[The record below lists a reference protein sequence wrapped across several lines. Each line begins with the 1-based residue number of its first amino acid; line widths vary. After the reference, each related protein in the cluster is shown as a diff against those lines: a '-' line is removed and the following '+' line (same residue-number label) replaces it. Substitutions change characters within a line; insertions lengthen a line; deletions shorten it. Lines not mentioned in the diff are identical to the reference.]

1 MDVWAGMVGETW
13 EACVWLCE
21 EALPAAFFLLFTS
34 CLGGYCVHGCS
45 VDVGGQVL
53 EVGGPLPPCGT
64 ELRPQKVPAWWGSCL
79 EKQRNNTKTNRTTQL
94 YYLRISYHRHWLAQ
108 SSAQSSTCHCLP
120 GAGTEGM
127 SHTHGLS
134 QGLCISRS
142 PAHLAVCLPSVN
154 LFVPTLSSHRDSVP
168 SLSPGLITCDTHT
181 SPRLPAARWSPQ
193 KPTNC
198 PGLIRTLASCPQ
210 AQGCSCLNLQRA
222 GVKGVCYHTWL
233 GHFQLWCDSVGTRE
247 RVLGRTLTCSD
258 SSRLWVERGSIPEC
272 QLHPGDC

>member
-1 MDVWAGMVGETW
+1 MDVWTGMVGETW

-34 CLGGYCVHGCS
+34 CLGGCCVHGCS

-154 LFVPTLSSHRDSVP
+154 LFVPTLSSHQDSVP
-168 SLSPGLITCDTHT
+168 SLSPGLITCDTPLPASQRPGGALKSQLTAQGSSGHLPPV
-181 SPRLPAARWSPQ
+181 PRLRGAPASTSRELESKACA
-193 KPTNC
+193 TT
-198 PGLIRTLASCPQ
+198 PGLATS
-210 AQGCSCLNLQRA
+210 SY
-222 GVKGVCYHTWL
+222 GVTQWAPG
-233 GHFQLWCDSVGTRE
+233 
-247 RVLGRTLTCSD
+247 
-258 SSRLWVERGSIPEC
+258 RGS
-272 QLHPGDC
+272 LGGL